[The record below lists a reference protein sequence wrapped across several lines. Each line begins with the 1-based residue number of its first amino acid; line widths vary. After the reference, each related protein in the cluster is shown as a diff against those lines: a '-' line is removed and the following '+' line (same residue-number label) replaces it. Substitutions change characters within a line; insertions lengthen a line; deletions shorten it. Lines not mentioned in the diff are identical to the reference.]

1 MAQFYTLEEA
11 ARVLG
16 MSADELKLKAQHREV
31 RAFLGGGSWQFRV
44 VDIDELARVRGMGSD
59 PDLSLSDLDLEV
71 PSGSGTGSD
80 EIDLSEFQLGVAE
93 PKGKARPGD
102 SSATDDDILLDD
114 MNLPPSAE
122 SSSSSTIIGMK
133 PKGKRPS
140 DSDVRLVPEGT
151 AHKGASDSDVRL
163 APAPNRGK
171 FPSDSDV
178 TIVNDTQGSSDEID
192 IPSDPGAT
200 TLRKSPL
207 VGSSAEVHVGDTGGD
222 SDFEL
227 TPSSVI
233 DALQP
238 ESGSDFELTAL
249 DASDEFEATPARS
262 PSDSD
267 VTASEPA
274 SSGINLGKPS
284 DSGIN
289 LSGVGGFDFSSAES
303 IELAPLDEDTPK
315 GPQKKPSSPYKP
327 AGKKQDASS
336 ETALPIKGS
345 ALDPSAT
352 ALPIKSKKKGE
363 KDIFEDTDFEVDAL
377 DSGQDDRTVQLEA
390 ASDFDLDEGESAS
403 EVFALD
409 EDDVD
414 ENAAT
419 AMGPASLV
427 DDDEFGDAG
436 ESSSGETDSA
446 WGDVESDEGATPST
460 AAVAASSGRASTGSP
475 ALTTREVNVEWPGWL
490 VSVLGVTTVLMVLLA
505 FVNMDLVAN
514 LYSARESKSTIGYG
528 LISWLSGFMG
538 GK

>member
-16 MSADELKLKAQHREV
+16 MSSDELKLKAQHREV
-31 RAFLGGGSWQFRV
+31 RAFLDGGSWRFRV
-44 VDIDELARVRGMGSD
+44 ADVDELARRRGMGSD

-71 PSGSGTGSD
+71 PPGSGSSSE

-93 PKGKARPGD
+93 PKVKLRPGESHD
-102 SSATDDDILLDD
+102 TDDDILLDD

-133 PKGKRPS
+133 PKGKQPS

-151 AHKGASDSDVRL
+151 SHKGASDSDVRL
-163 APAPNRGK
+163 APAPKRGK

-178 TIVNDTQGSSDEID
+178 TIVNDSRDSSDEIGAV
-192 IPSDPGAT
+192 SDPGAT

-207 VGSSAEVHVGDTGGD
+207 VGSSAEVNVGDTGGD

-249 DASDEFEATPARS
+249 DASDEFEATPSRS

-303 IELAPLDEDTPK
+303 IELAPLDEDIPK
-315 GPQKKPSSPYKP
+315 GPQKKPSTPYKP

-377 DSGQDDRTVQLEA
+377 DSSQDDRTVQLEVG
-390 ASDFDLDEGESAS
+390 SDFDLDEGESGS

-409 EDDVD
+409 EDEVD

-419 AMGPASLV
+419 AMGPASLA
-427 DDDEFGDAG
+427 DDDEFGDSG
-436 ESSSGETDSA
+436 ESASGETDSA
-446 WGDVESDEGATPST
+446 WGNVESDEGATPAT
-460 AAVAASSGRASTGSP
+460 AAAATSGRAATGSP
-475 ALTTREVNVEWPGWL
+475 ALTTREANVEWPGWL

-514 LYSARESKSTIGYG
+514 LYSARESKSTIGFG